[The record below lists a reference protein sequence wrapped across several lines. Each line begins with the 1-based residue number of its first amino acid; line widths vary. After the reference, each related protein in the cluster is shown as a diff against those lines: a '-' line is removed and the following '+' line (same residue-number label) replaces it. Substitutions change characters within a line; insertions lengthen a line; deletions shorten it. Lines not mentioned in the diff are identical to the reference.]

1 MNNFEEH
8 SLQLNQI
15 PKRPSQQP
23 IQPLAHLNH
32 SSKQGNEMDNRS
44 VLSEMATVKS
54 DAIRPQDL
62 FARKRIAISY
72 PAVVTA
78 RKPAKPSLLARA
90 ASFLKGD

>member
-1 MNNFEEH
+1 
-8 SLQLNQI
+8 
-15 PKRPSQQP
+15 
-23 IQPLAHLNH
+23 
-32 SSKQGNEMDNRS
+32 
-44 VLSEMATVKS
+44 MATVKS